1 MCTMSPSFAVVS
13 TACCVIT
20 NENNE
25 KNTHRRPAE
34 TNQPTRSGDIADL
47 YASDEKDAI
56 RNGVRSGCKGAGIQ
70 DGDIGGGGEDAKGEK
85 PFWAGKTK
93 RSYLRSP
100 GIKPRYC
107 AIEVAPST
115 LNQMFCCWISQG
127 NNRDSSHEHSKCVKT
142 GIPGCI

>member
-25 KNTHRRPAE
+25 KNTHRRAAE

-70 DGDIGGGGEDAKGEK
+70 DGDIGGGGEDAKERNHFGQEK
-85 PFWAGKTK
+85 Q
-93 RSYLRSP
+93 R
-100 GIKPRYC
+100 
-107 AIEVAPST
+107 EVT
-115 LNQMFCCWISQG
+115 
-127 NNRDSSHEHSKCVKT
+127 
-142 GIPGCI
+142 